1 MINPE
6 RKPNI
11 LKKSIPEIGVVAGIA
26 LVITGGLC
34 PKPNIPAILAGLGMV
49 VYGVD
54 RIEKEGMQSD
64 SRTL

>member
-1 MINPE
+1 MANPE
-6 RKPNI
+6 NKPNFI
-11 LKKSIPEIGVVAGIA
+11 KRNTPEIATATGILLTFVGVLG
-26 LVITGGLC
+26 

-49 VYGVD
+49 AYGVD

>member
-1 MINPE
+1 MANPE

-11 LKKSIPEIGVVAGIA
+11 LRRNIPEISVVAGIA

-34 PKPNIPAILAGLGMV
+34 PKPNIPAILTGLGMV
-49 VYGVD
+49 VYGAD

-64 SRTL
+64 SRSL